1 MHQVESE
8 QAVCNLEFVKTESVV
23 VIGLYMIRVRNWKI
37 NSKIPIAFLMFG
49 QGTRANKLFHF
60 KSQKDR
66 DFKETF
72 IIHSLLY
79 HF

>member
-1 MHQVESE
+1 
-8 QAVCNLEFVKTESVV
+8 
-23 VIGLYMIRVRNWKI
+23 MIRVRNWKI